1 MASIAHALHL
11 AAPIL
16 GKVASFAVSSLSGVD
31 MPAALGTGA
40 MDAGGY
46 IDVVFDSDCYIA
58 FGQTGKTVTK
68 SGASAGFYVPT
79 GVRMTLE
86 YPSTSGYQ
94 YLYVSA
100 ATGTTIG
107 WAFKSSFEDNKQ
119 YRDYIAGVRKNQF

>member
-1 MASIAHALHL
+1 MASLAHALLL

-16 GKVASFAVSSLSGVD
+16 GKVATFAVSTSSGVD
-31 MPAALGTGA
+31 MPAGLGTGA

-46 IDVVFDSDCYIA
+46 IDLIFDADCYIA
-58 FGQTGKTVTK
+58 FGATGKTVTK

-100 ATGTTIG
+100 ATGTVNG
-107 WAFKSSFEDNKQ
+107 WAYKSSFEDNMQ
-119 YRDYIAGVRKNQF
+119 YRLYIAGGRKNAL